1 VRALEG
7 VTHVPARVD
16 PMMKPLHVD
25 RSWRTMEPGGVKRMM
40 ERPPE
45 VSKFDLKKNKSK
57 NFKILGD
64 PWLRS
69 GGGQEDRSSC
79 KETVNGGATGG

>member
-1 VRALEG
+1 
-7 VTHVPARVD
+7 
-16 PMMKPLHVD
+16 
-25 RSWRTMEPGGVKRMM
+25 MELGGVKRMM

-45 VSKFDLKKNKSK
+45 VSKFDLEKNKSK

-79 KETVNGGATGG
+79 KETVNL